1 MLNERETILVLEEA
15 MIDCK
20 GFWKRQGYD
29 ELEASIKA
37 IEEVQEMTTDMFS
50 PQGKKLDVKT
60 KEKFVECKKRE
71 IRI

>member
-1 MLNERETILVLEEA
+1 MLNEKETELVLEKA
-15 MIDCK
+15 MKDCK

-37 IEEVQEMTTDMFS
+37 IEEIQEMTTDMFS
-50 PQGKKLDVKT
+50 PQGKKLDVRT
-60 KEKFVECKKRE
+60 KEKFVESKKRE